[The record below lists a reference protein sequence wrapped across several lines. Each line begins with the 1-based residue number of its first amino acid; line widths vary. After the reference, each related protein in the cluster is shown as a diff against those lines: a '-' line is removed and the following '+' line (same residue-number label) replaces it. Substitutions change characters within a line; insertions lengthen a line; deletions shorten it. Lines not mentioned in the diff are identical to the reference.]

1 MDKNDIELIKNL
13 YDISYKVKT
22 IYEKLASIEISHR
35 KKSKEYDKCLELLKI
50 VLFFENNLYK
60 ELNNDIDRISD
71 ILFYIASST
80 QNDLEDQ
87 IYVLSD
93 NVESAFI
100 EKRILE
106 KMYLLAYK
114 NNIFYKGFIDPE
126 LSIFKNCS
134 NGLINY
140 LRDYKELLD
149 KEEIRR
155 TLYYLS
161 QVDDK
166 DFILYKYRYIY
177 LNPVIE
183 SEFVY
188 NNFNNPKNTFDDNIS
203 YKSKYSEFNEPIKTT
218 LAYTKCADLLEEL
231 LSYYGCDG
239 NITCNDDIKFEELL
253 ASFKANIL
261 FLDDQA
267 IHLLLATVHSEYDKT
282 EEEDDYIQ
290 NIEDS
295 EEYSEEEAQKEFWD
309 AISNFDID
317 QFEVPDKKETICLD
331 RIFRALMDIS
341 KEKEIA
347 NNDTPKKRKK
357 L

>member
-22 IYEKLASIEISHR
+22 IYEKLATTEISHG
-35 KKSKEYDKCLELLKI
+35 KNSKEYSKYLELLKI
-50 VLFFENNLYK
+50 VLFFENKLYEK
-60 ELNNDIDRISD
+60 LNNNIDRISD

-100 EKRILE
+100 EKRIIE

-114 NNIFYKGFIDPE
+114 NNSFYKGFIDQE
-126 LSIFKNCS
+126 LSFFKKCS
-134 NGLINY
+134 DELIDY

-155 TLYYLS
+155 TIYYIS
-161 QVDDK
+161 QIDNK
-166 DFILYKYRYIY
+166 DFILYKYRYVY

-183 SEFVY
+183 NEFI
-188 NNFNNPKNTFDDNIS
+188 NNKFSNPKNTFNDNIS
-203 YKSKYSEFNEPIKTT
+203 YKSKYDEFNGPIKTT
-218 LAYTKCADLLEEL
+218 LAYTKCTDLLEEL

-239 NITCNDDIKFEELL
+239 NITCSDDIKFEEIL
-253 ASFKANIL
+253 ASFKANLL
-261 FLDDQA
+261 FLDDEA
-267 IHLLLATVHSEYDKT
+267 IHFLLATVNSEYDKI
-282 EEEDDYIQ
+282 EEDDDIQ
-290 NIEDS
+290 NIEDL
-295 EEYSEEEAQKEFWD
+295 EEYNEEKIEKELFD
-309 AISNFDID
+309 AIANFDID
-317 QFEVPDKKETICLD
+317 EFEVPEKKETICLD
-331 RIFRALMDIS
+331 RIFKTLMDIP

-347 NNDTPKKRKK
+347 NSDSNCKKKT